1 MPLTTEE
8 ADAYINLHVIDI
20 DDWVDSE
27 TTKKQRVLNVASR
40 ILVYKFK
47 DLVIPNNAVYE
58 FASVLATATNDT
70 NRMQMQGIESFS
82 ITDVGSFK
90 FNRAISDYSDLIPQS
105 ALDLIGIENDVEMPS
120 DFARIPLWTVVG

>member
-1 MPLTTEE
+1 MPLTITE
-8 ADAYINLHVIDI
+8 ADDYINLHVIDI

-70 NRMQMQGIESFS
+70 NRLQMQGIESFS

-90 FNRAISDYSDLIPQS
+90 FNRAINDYADLIPQ
-105 ALDLIGIENDVEMPS
+105 ATLDLIGIENGIETPS
-120 DFARIPLWTVVG
+120 DSVRIPLWTVVG

>member
-1 MPLTTEE
+1 MPLTITE
-8 ADAYINLHVIDI
+8 ADDYINLHVIDI
-20 DDWVDSE
+20 EDWIDSE

-58 FASVLATATNDT
+58 FASILATATNDT
-70 NRMQMQGIESFS
+70 NRKQMQGIESFS

-90 FNRAISDYSDLIPQS
+90 FNRAISDYADLIPQS
-105 ALDLIGIENDVEMPS
+105 AIDIIGIENDVVMPS
-120 DFARIPLWTVVG
+120 DFIRTPLWTVVG